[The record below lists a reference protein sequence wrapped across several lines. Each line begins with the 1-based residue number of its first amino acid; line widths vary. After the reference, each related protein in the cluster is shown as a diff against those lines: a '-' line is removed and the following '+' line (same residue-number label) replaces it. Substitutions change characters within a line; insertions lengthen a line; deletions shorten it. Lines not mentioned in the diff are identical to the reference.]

1 MEIFK
6 AIILGLIQGLTEF
19 LPVSSSGHLV
29 LAEHYLKFNNPEI
42 SFEIVLHLGSLF
54 AVLIYFR
61 KDILSLLKSF
71 ILFKNK
77 ESINTRNR
85 NTVFYIIVATTV
97 TGILGFY
104 FEDPLTKAFSSL
116 YIPSFM
122 LIITGFILYIS
133 DKIEP
138 KGIKTHQLGI
148 RKSILIGLTQAFAIL
163 PGISRS
169 GTTIT
174 VGIFAGLDREEA
186 ARFSFILSI
195 PAILGANLLKFSS
208 MLDLDRSIWLSY
220 FLGTLAAFISGYAV
234 ISFLIS
240 IVKKQKLKYF
250 AYYCWLIA
258 FITLILYL
266 KY

>member
-6 AIILGLIQGLTEF
+6 AIILGIIQGLTEF

-42 SFEIVLHLGSLF
+42 SFEIILHLGSLF
-54 AVLIYFR
+54 AVLLYFR
-61 KDILSLLKSF
+61 KDILSLLKSL

-77 ESINTRNR
+77 ESIHTKNR

-122 LIITGFILYIS
+122 LIITGFILYLS

-148 RKSILIGLTQAFAIL
+148 RKSILIGLAQAFAIL

-195 PAILGANLLKFSS
+195 PAILGANILKISS
-208 MLDLDRSIWLSY
+208 ILSLDRSDLLSY
-220 FLGTLAAFISGYAV
+220 LLGTLAAFISCYAV

-240 IVKKQKLKYF
+240 VVKKQKLKYF
-250 AYYCWLIA
+250 AFYCWFIA
-258 FITLILYL
+258 LITLILYL